1 MNIIIIGAGK
11 TGEELIAS
19 LLAEDH
25 DIAVIDPLYS
35 VIENIQ
41 ESYDVL
47 GICGSGVVTET
58 LGEAGAADADLVIAC
73 TPQDEINVLSC
84 VISKRL
90 GAKSCIARV
99 RNPELNAQTHFM
111 RRELGIDTMMNPD
124 YYAAHAISRILRIPS
139 ASKVDSFAGGR
150 LDMVQLKVASD
161 SPLVGRALFQLPSV
175 CKTRVLICA
184 VQRSGGTDAIVPS
197 AAYVIQA
204 GDILGLTATHADIH
218 NFLREIGALS
228 EPIRDVLLVGGSRI
242 AYYLA
247 KTLLESGMHVKII
260 EQNQSRCVELSRE
273 LPKARII
280 CGDGTDHELL
290 IEEGVRD
297 MDACIALTGMDE
309 GNIILSLYASSE
321 GVGKVIP
328 KINKTALITMSSHV
342 GLDSTISPELLTA
355 DMIVS
360 YVRAMGQSGGES
372 AIQTLYKLLDG
383 QIEAMEFVVQEESAS
398 VIGIPLSQMKLKKN
412 LLIAGIVRG
421 SQVIYPGANDQ
432 FHAGDI
438 VIVVTSNLHL
448 SALSEILAE

>member
-58 LGEAGAADADLVIAC
+58 LREAGAADADLVIAC

-150 LDMVQLKVASD
+150 LDMVQLKIAAD
-161 SPLVGRALFQLPSV
+161 CPLVGTALFQLPSR
-175 CKTRVLICA
+175 CKTRVLVCA
-184 VQRSGGTDAIVPS
+184 VQGAGGSDAFVPS
-197 AAYVIQA
+197 AGYVIQA
-204 GDILGLTATHADIH
+204 GDILSLTATHGDIH
-218 NFLREIGALS
+218 DFFREIGALS

-247 KTLLESGMHVKII
+247 KTLLESGMRVKIV
-260 EQNQSRCVELSRE
+260 EHNQNRCVELSRE

-280 CGDGTDHELL
+280 CADGTNHEIL

-309 GNIILSLYASSE
+309 GNMILSLYAVSE

-328 KINKTALITMSSHV
+328 KINKTALLTMASHV
-342 GLDSTISPELLTA
+342 GLDSAISPEQLTA

-360 YVRAMGQSGGES
+360 YVRAMGQSGSNS
-372 AIQTLYKLLDG
+372 AIRTLYKLLDG
-383 QIEAMEFVVQEESAS
+383 QIEAMEFMVQEESAS

-432 FHAGDI
+432 LYAGDI
-438 VIVVTSNLHL
+438 VIVVTSNRHL
-448 SALSEILAE
+448 SALTEILAE